1 MTRELIAAIN
11 AAKLAGKYARKNY
24 GLLNTSQIRQKN
36 PKDYVTEVDKACEA
50 LAVNFLY
57 KMFPS
62 DEIVAEEG
70 TLETGSSGRRWVID
84 PLDGT
89 LNFIHSFP
97 FFAISIALVNEQDE
111 ILCGAIYQ
119 PIAKELFTAERG
131 GGAYFNNRRV
141 RVSRNYKPHHLL
153 LATGFPY
160 KLTEHLDK
168 SMALFKDMLV
178 QCAGLRRPGSAALD
192 LAYTA
197 CGRFDGFWEINLHAW
212 DIAAGALIVKE
223 AGGMVTD
230 FKGNSDFLKSGHII
244 ASNGKIHP
252 FMLETVQRHFGLNF
266 E

>member
-1 MTRELIAAIN
+1 MTKELIAAIN
-11 AAKLAGKYARKNY
+11 AAKLAGKHARRHF
-24 GLLNTSQIRQKN
+24 GLLTTSQIRQKN
-36 PKDYVTEVDKACEA
+36 PKDFVTEVDKVCEE
-50 LAVNFLY
+50 LAVNFLH
-57 KMFPS
+57 KKFPT

-70 TLETGSSGRRWVID
+70 TLETGSSGRRWIID

-89 LNFIHSFP
+89 LNFIHNFP
-97 FFAISIALVNEQDE
+97 FFAISIALVNEENE

-119 PIAKELFTAERG
+119 PILKELFTAELG

-141 RVSRNYKPHHLL
+141 RVSRTYKPNQLL

-160 KLTEHLDK
+160 KLNEYLDQ
-168 SMALFKDMLV
+168 SIALFKEMLV

-197 CGRFDGFWEINLHAW
+197 CGRFDGFWEIKLNAW

-230 FKGNSDFLKSGHII
+230 FKGNGDFLKSGHII
-244 ASNGKIHP
+244 ASNGKIHS
-252 FMLETVQRHFGLNF
+252 FMLETVQRYFGLNF